1 MKFWAA
7 SMLGGMATA
16 VVTIS
21 TYDIGNVLM
30 SPQAATGMAV
40 IAAAAFAGA
49 VGKVW
54 WDDHRKAAEKVSKKK
69 IEEIKDKAIDKF
81 MSWARTEYEF
91 VPKAEYRALR
101 HKADAAAEAETA
113 ATPIRKI
120 GGSLA
125 CDFYSLPES
134 VREEF
139 WTCGSH

>member
-1 MKFWAA
+1 MKFWTA

-54 WDDHRKAAEKVSKKK
+54 WDDHRRSAEKEKSKQLKK
-69 IEEIKDKAIDKF
+69 AEDKGVDKF
-81 MSWARTEYEF
+81 LSWARNEYEF
-91 VPKAEYRALR
+91 IPKAEYRALR

-113 ATPIRKI
+113 SATPIRKI

-125 CDFYSLPES
+125 CDFYSLPEEI
-134 VREEF
+134 RKEF
-139 WTCGSH
+139 WAS

>member
-7 SMLGGMATA
+7 SSFAGMATA

-54 WDDHRKAAEKVSKKK
+54 WDDHRKAAEKASKK
-69 IEEIKDKAIDKF
+69 IEEIKDKEIDKF

-113 ATPIRKI
+113 EAAPIRKI

-125 CDFYSLPES
+125 CDFYSLPEEI
-134 VREEF
+134 RKEF
-139 WTCGSH
+139 WAS